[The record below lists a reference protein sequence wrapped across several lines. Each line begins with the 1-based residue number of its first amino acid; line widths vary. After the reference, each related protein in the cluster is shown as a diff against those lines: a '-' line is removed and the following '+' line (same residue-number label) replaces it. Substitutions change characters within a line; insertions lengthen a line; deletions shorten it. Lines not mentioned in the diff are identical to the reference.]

1 MKHRGRNEMRSELEV
16 RGYSERTVT
25 IYLKQ
30 VQNFA
35 EYFNKPP
42 GTLNPQHIHEY
53 QVYLVQQK
61 QVSWTYF
68 NQTVCALRFFLIMS

>member
-1 MKHRGRNEMRSELEV
+1 MNHQGREEMKGELEI
-16 RGYSERTVT
+16 RGYSERTIS

-42 GTLNPQHIHEY
+42 DTLTPQHIHEY
-53 QVYLVQQK
+53 QVYLAQQK

-68 NQTVCALRFFLIMS
+68 NQTVCALRFFLTT

>member
-1 MKHRGRNEMRSELEV
+1 MSGFGRKEMQGELEI
-16 RGYSERTVT
+16 RGYSERTVA

-35 EYFNKPP
+35 EYFNQAP
-42 GTLNPQHIHEY
+42 GTLTPKHIHEY

-61 QVSWTYF
+61 QVSWTCF
-68 NQTVCALRFFLIMS
+68 NQTVCALRFFLTMS